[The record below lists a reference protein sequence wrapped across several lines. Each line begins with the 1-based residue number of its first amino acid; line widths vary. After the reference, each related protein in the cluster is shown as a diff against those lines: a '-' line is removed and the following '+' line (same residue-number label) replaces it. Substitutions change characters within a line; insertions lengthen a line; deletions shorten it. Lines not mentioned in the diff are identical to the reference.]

1 MRILILL
8 SIVIL
13 IFKST
18 NAQPGQWS
26 DVCISSN
33 GQNICYLW
41 TGAPFPFS
49 DIGSFL
55 NNPFCSSPC
64 TIYISPFLMTCGVLS
79 GNGCY
84 FLEVSN
90 VTQPFAYINCNLTI
104 PCADATPLTFL
115 PTIQSTYS
123 TTMTAFLQ
131 TTSPGGLISNGD
143 ILNAFSLPNPP
154 RPILIRWD
162 GPLAFNTPKLTI
174 DSMWSGDVGTQNP
187 ISVQIQSF
195 SPRFSANP
203 NVNPSCTLINVN
215 SIGVSFKNLAFNV
228 DPYCGLYPTPGTIV
242 YNGAVGTVTLAN
254 ITSSNTVFPI
264 IYMRPYY
271 AGGSSVNVVGVV
283 FDSSL
288 NIPTNSYS
296 STTPLTINNQL
307 TSAYSISLFELD
319 GILNC
324 DLVSSCLFF
333 GTAVSTLNNPLS
345 AILNTSFQTQIDPAL
360 FGCIDSTFSNSDCDD
375 KNTTDLVLVIIT
387 STMFA
392 TILLYAL
399 LRIRRAHQ
407 STLANAKKSMAV
419 NEARSEIL
427 ADLEDS
433 A

>member
-1 MRILILL
+1 MRVLVLFSILL
-8 SIVIL
+8 
-13 IFKST
+13 FKNT
-18 NAQPGQWS
+18 LAQPGQWS
-26 DVCISSN
+26 DVCVSNN

-64 TIYISPFLMTCGVLS
+64 TIYISPYLMTCGMPVLP

-84 FLEVSN
+84 FVEVSN
-90 VTQPFAYINCNLTI
+90 VTVRPFAYINCNMTI
-104 PCADATPLTFL
+104 SCADSNPMTFL
-115 PTIQSTYS
+115 PTVQSNYS
-123 TTMTAFLQ
+123 AALNTFLGV
-131 TTSPGGLISNGD
+131 TSPGSIITNGN
-143 ILNAFSLPNPP
+143 IMNLFNQNPLN
-154 RPILIRWD
+154 PILIRWD
-162 GPLAFNTPKLTI
+162 GPLAFNTQLTI
-174 DSMWSGDVGTQNP
+174 DSMWSGVVGTQNP

-215 SIGVSFKNLAFNV
+215 SIGVSFKNIAFTV

-242 YNGAVGTVTLAN
+242 YQGAVGTVTLVN
-254 ITSSNTVFPI
+254 ISSSNTVFPI

-271 AGGSSVNVVGVV
+271 AGGSNVNVVGVV
-283 FDSSL
+283 FDGTL
-288 NIPTNSYS
+288 NVPTNFYS
-296 STTPLTINNQL
+296 AAPITINNQL
-307 TSAYSISLFELD
+307 TSAYTVALFELD

-324 DLVSSCLFF
+324 DLVSKCLFF
-333 GTAVSTLNNPLS
+333 GTAVSTILNNPLS
-345 AILNTSFQTQIDPAL
+345 AVLNTSYQTQIDPAL
-360 FGCIDSTFSNSDCDD
+360 FGCIDSTFSNSDCDN

-387 STMFA
+387 SILFA

-407 STLANAKKSMAV
+407 NTLANAKKNIAI

-427 ADLEDS
+427 SD
-433 A
+433 